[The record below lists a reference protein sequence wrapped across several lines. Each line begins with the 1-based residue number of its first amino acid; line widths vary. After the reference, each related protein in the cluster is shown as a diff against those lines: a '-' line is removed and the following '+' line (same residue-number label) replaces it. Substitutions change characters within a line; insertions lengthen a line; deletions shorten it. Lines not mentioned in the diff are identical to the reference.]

1 MKQLKSILL
10 MAILFSLGGN
20 TAMQAQ
26 QDSQYTQYMYNTV
39 IINPA
44 YAGSREKLSLTN
56 LYRAQWVGLE
66 GAPTTINLALDSP
79 IGAGLGLGINVL
91 NDRIGPSDESN
102 LAANLSYYIVL
113 NDVYNLYFGI
123 RGSVNLLNVDL
134 NKLNIEYTQDPDL
147 INIDNK
153 LSPNVGAGLYLQSEN
168 SYLGISVPNFL
179 ETTHYKDSQT
189 SIAKEKQ
196 HFYLMAGYVFD
207 LSYNF
212 KFKPAAMVKILTS
225 SPTQVDLSANFLYNE
240 KFTFGLGYRLGTA
253 MSALAGFQVSDK
265 ILIGYA
271 YDQNTSNLGQYTSGS
286 HELLLRFDLANYRK
300 TNRSSFRFF

>member
-39 IINPA
+39 MFNPA

-66 GAPTTINLALDSP
+66 GAPTTINLTLDSP
-79 IGAGLGLGINVL
+79 IGSGLGLGINVL
-91 NDRIGPSDESN
+91 NDKIGPATESN
-102 LAANLSYYIVL
+102 FSTNISYYITL

-123 RGSVNLLNVDL
+123 RGSINLLNVDL
-134 NKLNIEYTQDPDL
+134 NKLNIEYTQDPSL
-147 INIDNK
+147 VNIDNK
-153 LSPNVGAGLYLQSEN
+153 LSPNVGAGIYLQSEN

-179 ETTHYKDSQT
+179 ETTHYKDSQI

-196 HFYLMAGYVFD
+196 HFYLIAGYVFD
-207 LSYNF
+207 LPHNF
-212 KFKPAAMVKILTS
+212 KFKPAAMVKMLTS
-225 SPTQVDLSANFLYNE
+225 SPTQVDLSANFLYNK
-240 KFTFGLGYRLGTA
+240 KFTIGLGYQLGTA
-253 MSALAGFQVSDK
+253 MSVLAGFQVSDR

-271 YDQNTSNLGQYTSGS
+271 YDQNTSSLGQYTSGS
-286 HELLLRFDLANYRK
+286 HELLLRFDLANYTK
-300 TNRSSFRFF
+300 TNKSSFRFF